1 MSAAL
6 FFFFVVF
13 LAAHV
18 AAVMGVLRTQH
29 RRDVRR

>member
-1 MSAAL
+1 MSAGL

-18 AAVMGVLRTQH
+18 AAVMGVVRTQH
-29 RRDVRR
+29 RRDISR